1 MHTESTQIQGLSEA
15 EVLARVEAGQTN
27 HVRQKTSRSLRSII
41 RENIFTLFNAIL
53 VGAATLVLIFGH
65 PQDVVFGAV
74 MVFNAIIGIVSEV
87 RAKRTLDALAILDAP
102 QALVVREGEERP
114 IPTGDV
120 VLDDVLVLKLGEQVC
135 ADGIVLNSSGLE
147 VNESIL
153 TGESAPVRKHEGD
166 EVLSGTSV
174 VAGSALVRTTAVGSA
189 TYAQGISRKARA
201 YIRTVSHIQVSI
213 NRVLRVISALLIP
226 VIILT
231 LWSQTRIAD
240 SDTGWNHAIVLAVAS
255 VVGMIPQGLVLLT
268 SLNFAIGS
276 ATLARRGVLVQEL
289 AAVEVLA
296 RVDALCLDKT
306 GTLTTGEIIAKDI
319 VLTGDEARGL
329 VALRTLVRDRTNETA
344 RAIADYL
351 DDGGGGEAERRREGA
366 GLGEP
371 GNGGARGER
380 EQHGERGKDGVH
392 EGRVERAELRTDG
405 VHEGREQHGEG
416 AELRTN
422 GVHEGR
428 EQHGEGAELRTNGV
442 HEGRGDHGQHGIDVA
457 REEREEATW
466 VMPFSSARKWSAF
479 GNEQGAWYLGAP
491 EILSPHS
498 QDSSQDSPFTELIA
512 ARTREGMRVV
522 ALAHSPGA
530 VQSEELPKQRDVVG
544 IVVLAE
550 ELRPDAKDTLDYF
563 AQQKVRVRVISGD
576 NPATVGAIATRAG
589 LGRPDGEPLVIA
601 DARDLPD
608 DLLSDE
614 FQKAVITTDV
624 FGRVTPEQKRA
635 MVQALQADGHCV
647 AMTGDGVNDAL
658 ALKDADL
665 GIAMG
670 NGAQA
675 TKAVAQLVLVDSKFS
690 VLPGVVA
697 EGRRII
703 ANMERVSALFL
714 AKTVYAAVIVFA
726 CAILALQYPFLP
738 RHFTYIDAFTIGIPA
753 FFLALAPNSRR
764 YVPGFL
770 KRTLALAVP
779 AGVILSA
786 AALSAYLLI
795 GSGRVEGQTGATL
808 SLMIGAVFL
817 LSVTARPFVPWR
829 VALLAAM
836 IAASVLGVLI
846 PFTRHFFAL
855 EWPSATQ
862 WGIII
867 ACGVLAAALI
877 EISHRAHHGR
887 IHARAEAEGRA

>member
-1 MHTESTQIQGLSEA
+1 MHAEATQIQGLSEA

-27 HVRQKTSRSLRSII
+27 LVRQKTSRSLRSII

-53 VGAATLVLIFGH
+53 VGAATLVFIFGH

-87 RAKRTLDALAILDAP
+87 RAKRTLDALAILDVP
-102 QALVVREGEERP
+102 QALVVREGEERA

-213 NRVLRVISALLIP
+213 NRVLRVISGLLIP
-226 VIILT
+226 VIVLT

-240 SDTGWNHAIVLAVAS
+240 SDTGWNHAVVLAVAS

-306 GTLTTGEIIAKDI
+306 GTLTTGEIVTKDI
-319 VLTGDEARGL
+319 VLTGDESRGRA
-329 VALRTLVRDRTNETA
+329 ALRTLVFDRTNETA

-351 DDGGGGEAERRREGA
+351 DDGERRVGEGRWEGA
-366 GLGEP
+366 GLGEA

-380 EQHGERGKDGVH
+380 EQHGECGKDEVH
-392 EGRVERAELRTDG
+392 EECIERAELRTDE
-405 VHEGREQHGEG
+405 VHEGC
-416 AELRTN
+416 
-422 GVHEGR
+422 
-428 EQHGEGAELRTNGV
+428 
-442 HEGRGDHGQHGIDVA
+442 GDHGQHGIDVA
-457 REEREEATW
+457 RRVREEAAW

-491 EILSPHS
+491 EILSPRS
-498 QDSSQDSPFTELIA
+498 QDLSQDSPFTEMIA

-786 AALSAYLLI
+786 AALGAYLLI

-808 SLMIGAVFL
+808 ALMIGAVFL

-867 ACGVLAAALI
+867 ACGVLAATLI
-877 EISHRAHHGR
+877 EISHRAHHRR
-887 IHARAEAEGRA
+887 IHAQAETEGRA

>member
-1 MHTESTQIQGLSEA
+1 MHAEATQIQGLSEA

-65 PQDVVFGAV
+65 AQDVVFGAV

-102 QALVVREGEERP
+102 QALVVREGEERA

-135 ADGIVLNSSGLE
+135 ADGIVLDSSGLE

-306 GTLTTGEIIAKDI
+306 GTLTTGEIVAKDI

-351 DDGGGGEAERRREGA
+351 DNGGGGEAERRLEDA

-380 EQHGERGKDGVH
+380 EQHGERGKD
-392 EGRVERAELRTDG
+392 
-405 VHEGREQHGEG
+405 
-416 AELRTN
+416 

-491 EILSPHS
+491 EILSPH
-498 QDSSQDSPFTELIA
+498 SQDSPFTELIA

-601 DARDLPD
+601 DAHDLPD

-817 LSVTARPFVPWR
+817 LSVTARPFVSWR

-855 EWPSATQ
+855 EWPSSVE

>member
-1 MHTESTQIQGLSEA
+1 MHTEATQIQGLSES

-102 QALVVREGEERP
+102 QALVVREGEEHA

-120 VLDDVLVLKLGEQVC
+120 VLDDVLVLRLGEQVC

-306 GTLTTGEIIAKDI
+306 GTLTTGEIVAKDI

-351 DDGGGGEAERRREGA
+351 DDGELRVGEGRWEGA

-405 VHEGREQHGEG
+405 VHEGR
-416 AELRTN
+416 
-422 GVHEGR
+422 
-428 EQHGEGAELRTNGV
+428 
-442 HEGRGDHGQHGIDVA
+442 GDHGQHGIDVA

-479 GNEQGAWYLGAP
+479 GNEEGAWYLGAP

-498 QDSSQDSPFTELIA
+498 QDSSQDSPFTEFIA

-614 FQKAVITTDV
+614 FQNAVITTDV

-675 TKAVAQLVLVDSKFS
+675 TKAVAQLVLVNSKFS

-855 EWPSATQ
+855 EWPSSVE

>member
-1 MHTESTQIQGLSEA
+1 MVHTESTQIQGLSEA

-27 HVRQKTSRSLRSII
+27 LVRQKTSRSLRSII

-87 RAKRTLDALAILDAP
+87 RAKRTLDALAILDVP
-102 QALVVREGEERP
+102 QALVVREGEERA

-120 VLDDVLVLKLGEQVC
+120 VLDDVLMLKLGEQVC
-135 ADGIVLNSSGLE
+135 ADGIVLDSSGLE

-153 TGESAPVRKHEGD
+153 TGESAPVRKHQGD

-226 VIILT
+226 VIVLT

-240 SDTGWNHAIVLAVAS
+240 SDTGWNHAVVLAVAS

-306 GTLTTGEIIAKDI
+306 GTLTTGEIVAKDI
-319 VLTGDEARGL
+319 VVTGDEARSL

-351 DDGGGGEAERRREGA
+351 ED
-366 GLGEP
+366 
-371 GNGGARGER
+371 RGR
-380 EQHGERGKDGVH
+380 W
-392 EGRVERAELRTDG
+392 
-405 VHEGREQHGEG
+405 
-416 AELRTN
+416 
-422 GVHEGR
+422 
-428 EQHGEGAELRTNGV
+428 
-442 HEGRGDHGQHGIDVA
+442 
-457 REEREEATW
+457 EREEATW

-479 GNEQGAWYLGAP
+479 GNEEGAWYLGAP

-498 QDSSQDSPFTELIA
+498 QDSSQASPFAEMLA

-530 VQSEELPKQRDVVG
+530 AQSEDLPKHRDLVG

-576 NPATVGAIATRAG
+576 NPSTVGAIATRAG
-589 LGRPDGEPLVIA
+589 LERPDGEPLVIA

-614 FQKAVITTDV
+614 LQKAVITTDV

-635 MVQALQADGHCV
+635 MIQALQADGHCV

-726 CAILALQYPFLP
+726 CASLALQYPFLP

-786 AALSAYLLI
+786 AALGAYLLI

-808 SLMIGAVFL
+808 ALMIGAVFL

-829 VALLAAM
+829 VPLLAAM

-855 EWPSATQ
+855 EWPSSVE

>member
-1 MHTESTQIQGLSEA
+1 MVHTESTQIHGLSEA

-27 HVRQKTSRSLRSII
+27 LVRQKTSRSLRSII

-65 PQDVVFGAV
+65 AQDVVFGAV

-102 QALVVREGEERP
+102 RALVVREGEEHA

-120 VLDDVLVLKLGEQVC
+120 VLDDVLMLKLGEQVC

-306 GTLTTGEIIAKDI
+306 GTLTTGEIVAKDI

-351 DDGGGGEAERRREGA
+351 DNGGGGKAERRREGA

-380 EQHGERGKDGVH
+380 EQHGERSERGKGGEH
-392 EGRVERAELRTDG
+392 WEHGTD
-405 VHEGREQHGEG
+405 
-416 AELRTN
+416 
-422 GVHEGR
+422 
-428 EQHGEGAELRTNGV
+428 GV

-479 GNEQGAWYLGAP
+479 GNEEGAWYLGAP
-491 EILSPHS
+491 EIISPHS
-498 QDSSQDSPFTELIA
+498 QDSSQDSPFTEFIA
-512 ARTREGMRVV
+512 ARTCEGMRVV

-855 EWPSATQ
+855 EWPSSVE

>member
-1 MHTESTQIQGLSEA
+1 M
-15 EVLARVEAGQTN
+15 
-27 HVRQKTSRSLRSII
+27 
-41 RENIFTLFNAIL
+41 
-53 VGAATLVLIFGH
+53 
-65 PQDVVFGAV
+65 
-74 MVFNAIIGIVSEV
+74 
-87 RAKRTLDALAILDAP
+87 
-102 QALVVREGEERP
+102 
-114 IPTGDV
+114 
-120 VLDDVLVLKLGEQVC
+120 
-135 ADGIVLNSSGLE
+135 
-147 VNESIL
+147 
-153 TGESAPVRKHEGD
+153 
-166 EVLSGTSV
+166 
-174 VAGSALVRTTAVGSA
+174 
-189 TYAQGISRKARA
+189 
-201 YIRTVSHIQVSI
+201 
-213 NRVLRVISALLIP
+213 
-226 VIILT
+226 
-231 LWSQTRIAD
+231 
-240 SDTGWNHAIVLAVAS
+240 
-255 VVGMIPQGLVLLT
+255 
-268 SLNFAIGS
+268 
-276 ATLARRGVLVQEL
+276 LVQEL

-319 VLTGDEARGL
+319 VLTGDESRGL

-351 DDGGGGEAERRREGA
+351 DNGGGGKAERRLEGA

-380 EQHGERGKDGVH
+380 EQHGERSERGKGGEH
-392 EGRVERAELRTDG
+392 WEHGTDG
-405 VHEGREQHGEG
+405 VHERREQHG
-416 AELRTN
+416 AC
-422 GVHEGR
+422 
-428 EQHGEGAELRTNGV
+428 AELRTNGV

-491 EILSPHS
+491 EIISPRS
-498 QDSSQDSPFTELIA
+498 QDSSQDSFFAEMIA

-855 EWPSATQ
+855 EWPSSVE

-867 ACGVLAAALI
+867 ACGVLAALLI

>member
-1 MHTESTQIQGLSEA
+1 MHTESTQIHGLSEA

-53 VGAATLVLIFGH
+53 VGAATLVFIFGH

-87 RAKRTLDALAILDAP
+87 RAKRTLDALAILDVP
-102 QALVVREGEERP
+102 QALVVREGEERA

-120 VLDDVLVLKLGEQVC
+120 VLDDVLMLKLGEQVC
-135 ADGIVLNSSGLE
+135 ADGIVLDSSGLE

-226 VIILT
+226 VIVLT

-240 SDTGWNHAIVLAVAS
+240 SDTGWNHAVVLAVAS

-306 GTLTTGEIIAKDI
+306 GTLTTGEIVTKDI
-319 VLTGDEARGL
+319 VLTGDESRGRA
-329 VALRTLVRDRTNETA
+329 ALRTLVFDRTNETA

-351 DDGGGGEAERRREGA
+351 DDGERRVGEGRWEGA
-366 GLGEP
+366 GLGEA

-380 EQHGERGKDGVH
+380 EQHGECGKDEVHEGRIERAELRTDEVHEGCIERAELRTDGVH

-405 VHEGREQHGEG
+405 VHEGREEYGE
-416 AELRTN
+416 
-422 GVHEGR
+422 
-428 EQHGEGAELRTNGV
+428 
-442 HEGRGDHGQHGIDVA
+442 HGIDVA
-457 REEREEATW
+457 RGEREEATW

-491 EILSPHS
+491 EILSPRS
-498 QDSSQDSPFTELIA
+498 QDSSHDSPFTEMIA

-522 ALAHSPGA
+522 ALAHSPGV
-530 VQSEELPKQRDVVG
+530 VQSEELPERRDVVG

-589 LGRPDGEPLVIA
+589 LGRPNGEPLVIA

-614 FQKAVITTDV
+614 FQKAVIITDV

-786 AALSAYLLI
+786 AALGAYLLI

-808 SLMIGAVFL
+808 ALMIGAVFL

-855 EWPSATQ
+855 EWPSASQ
-862 WGIII
+862 WGIIT
-867 ACGVLAAALI
+867 ACGMLAALLI

>member
-102 QALVVREGEERP
+102 RALVVREGEERA

-120 VLDDVLVLKLGEQVC
+120 VLDDVLMLKLGEQVC

-306 GTLTTGEIIAKDI
+306 GTLTTGEIVAKDI

-351 DDGGGGEAERRREGA
+351 DNGGGGKAERRREGA

-380 EQHGERGKDGVH
+380 KQHGERSERGKGGEH
-392 EGRVERAELRTDG
+392 WEHGKDG

-416 AELRTN
+416 EELRTD
-422 GVHEGR
+422 
-428 EQHGEGAELRTNGV
+428 GV
-442 HEGRGDHGQHGIDVA
+442 HEGRGDHGQHRIDVA
-457 REEREEATW
+457 CEEREEATW

-479 GNEQGAWYLGAP
+479 GNEEGAWYLGAP

-498 QDSSQDSPFTELIA
+498 QDSSQDSFFAEMIA

-589 LGRPDGEPLVIA
+589 LGRPNGEPLVIA

-786 AALSAYLLI
+786 AALGAYLLI

-808 SLMIGAVFL
+808 ALMIGAVFL

-855 EWPSATQ
+855 EWPSSVE

>member
-1 MHTESTQIQGLSEA
+1 MHAEATQIHGLSEA

-27 HVRQKTSRSLRSII
+27 LVRQKTSRSLRSII

-65 PQDVVFGAV
+65 PQDVVFEAV

-102 QALVVREGEERP
+102 QALVVREGEERA

-226 VIILT
+226 VIVLT

-306 GTLTTGEIIAKDI
+306 GTLTTGEIVAKDI

-351 DDGGGGEAERRREGA
+351 DNGGGGKAERRLEGA

-416 AELRTN
+416 AELRTD
-422 GVHEGR
+422 
-428 EQHGEGAELRTNGV
+428 GV

-491 EILSPHS
+491 EILSPRS
-498 QDSSQDSPFTELIA
+498 QDSSQDSFFAEMIA
-512 ARTREGMRVV
+512 ARTCEGMRVV

-589 LGRPDGEPLVIA
+589 LGRPNGEPLVIA

-608 DLLSDE
+608 DLLSEE

-635 MVQALQADGHCV
+635 MIQALQADGHCV

-786 AALSAYLLI
+786 AALSAYMLI

-855 EWPSATQ
+855 EWPSSVE

>member
-1 MHTESTQIQGLSEA
+1 MHAEATQIHGLTEA

-27 HVRQKTSRSLRSII
+27 LVRQKTSRSLRSII

-53 VGAATLVLIFGH
+53 VGAATLVFIFGH

-87 RAKRTLDALAILDAP
+87 RAKRTLDALAILDVP
-102 QALVVREGEERP
+102 QALVVREGEERA

-120 VLDDVLVLKLGEQVC
+120 VLDDVLMLKLGEQVC

-226 VIILT
+226 VIVLT

-240 SDTGWNHAIVLAVAS
+240 SDTGWNHAVVLAVAS

-306 GTLTTGEIIAKDI
+306 GTLTTGEIVAKDI
-319 VLTGDEARGL
+319 VVTGDEARGL

-351 DDGGGGEAERRREGA
+351 ED
-366 GLGEP
+366 
-371 GNGGARGER
+371 RGRWER
-380 EQHGERGKDGVH
+380 ENDGTREEGEGRWERGNDGTRE
-392 EGRVERAELRTDG
+392 EGK
-405 VHEGREQHGEG
+405 GRW
-416 AELRTN
+416 
-422 GVHEGR
+422 
-428 EQHGEGAELRTNGV
+428 
-442 HEGRGDHGQHGIDVA
+442 
-457 REEREEATW
+457 EREEVTW

-479 GNEQGAWYLGAP
+479 GNEEGAWYLGAP

-498 QDSSQDSPFTELIA
+498 QDSSQASPFAEMLA

-530 VQSEELPKQRDVVG
+530 AQSEDLPKHRDLVG

-576 NPATVGAIATRAG
+576 NPSTVGAIATRAG
-589 LGRPDGEPLVIA
+589 LERPDGAPLVIA

-753 FFLALAPNSRR
+753 FFLALASNSRR

-770 KRTLALAVP
+770 QRTLALAVP
-779 AGVILSA
+779 SGVILSA
-786 AALSAYLLI
+786 AALTAYLLI
-795 GSGRVEGQTGATL
+795 GNGRVEGQTGATL
-808 SLMIGAVFL
+808 ALMIGAVFL

-829 VALLAAM
+829 VALLASM

-855 EWPSATQ
+855 EWPSASQ
-862 WGIII
+862 WGIIT
-867 ACGVLAAALI
+867 ACGMLAALLI

>member
-1 MHTESTQIQGLSEA
+1 MHAEATQIQGLSEA

-135 ADGIVLNSSGLE
+135 ADGIVLDSSGLE

-306 GTLTTGEIIAKDI
+306 GTLTTGEIVAKDI

-351 DDGGGGEAERRREGA
+351 DNGGGGKAERRREGA

-380 EQHGERGKDGVH
+380 EQHGERSERGKGGEH
-392 EGRVERAELRTDG
+392 WEHGTD
-405 VHEGREQHGEG
+405 
-416 AELRTN
+416 

-457 REEREEATW
+457 REEHEEATW

-491 EILSPHS
+491 EILSPRS
-498 QDSSQDSPFTELIA
+498 QDSSHDSPFAELIA
-512 ARTREGMRVV
+512 ARTCEGMRVV
-522 ALAHSPGA
+522 ALVHSPGA
-530 VQSEELPKQRDVVG
+530 VQSEELPERRDVVG

-589 LGRPDGEPLVIA
+589 LERPNGEPLVIA

-703 ANMERVSALFL
+703 ANMERVSVLFL

-855 EWPSATQ
+855 EWPSSVE

-867 ACGVLAAALI
+867 ACGVLAALLI

>member
-1 MHTESTQIQGLSEA
+1 MHTESTQIHGLSEA

-27 HVRQKTSRSLRSII
+27 LVRQKTSRSLRSII

-65 PQDVVFGAV
+65 AQDVVFGAV

-102 QALVVREGEERP
+102 RALVVREGEEHA

-120 VLDDVLVLKLGEQVC
+120 VLDDVLMLKLGEQVC

-306 GTLTTGEIIAKDI
+306 GTLTTGEIVAKDI

-351 DDGGGGEAERRREGA
+351 DNGGGGKAERRREGA

-380 EQHGERGKDGVH
+380 EQHGERSERGKGGEH
-392 EGRVERAELRTDG
+392 WEHGTD
-405 VHEGREQHGEG
+405 
-416 AELRTN
+416 
-422 GVHEGR
+422 
-428 EQHGEGAELRTNGV
+428 GV

-479 GNEQGAWYLGAP
+479 GNEEGAWYLGAP
-491 EILSPHS
+491 EIISPHS
-498 QDSSQDSPFTELIA
+498 QDSSQDSPFTEFIA
-512 ARTREGMRVV
+512 ARTCEGMRVV

-855 EWPSATQ
+855 EWPSSVE

>member
-1 MHTESTQIQGLSEA
+1 M
-15 EVLARVEAGQTN
+15 
-27 HVRQKTSRSLRSII
+27 
-41 RENIFTLFNAIL
+41 
-53 VGAATLVLIFGH
+53 
-65 PQDVVFGAV
+65 
-74 MVFNAIIGIVSEV
+74 
-87 RAKRTLDALAILDAP
+87 
-102 QALVVREGEERP
+102 
-114 IPTGDV
+114 
-120 VLDDVLVLKLGEQVC
+120 
-135 ADGIVLNSSGLE
+135 
-147 VNESIL
+147 
-153 TGESAPVRKHEGD
+153 
-166 EVLSGTSV
+166 
-174 VAGSALVRTTAVGSA
+174 
-189 TYAQGISRKARA
+189 
-201 YIRTVSHIQVSI
+201 
-213 NRVLRVISALLIP
+213 
-226 VIILT
+226 
-231 LWSQTRIAD
+231 
-240 SDTGWNHAIVLAVAS
+240 
-255 VVGMIPQGLVLLT
+255 
-268 SLNFAIGS
+268 
-276 ATLARRGVLVQEL
+276 
-289 AAVEVLA
+289 
-296 RVDALCLDKT
+296 
-306 GTLTTGEIIAKDI
+306 
-319 VLTGDEARGL
+319 
-329 VALRTLVRDRTNETA
+329 
-344 RAIADYL
+344 
-351 DDGGGGEAERRREGA
+351 
-366 GLGEP
+366 
-371 GNGGARGER
+371 
-380 EQHGERGKDGVH
+380 
-392 EGRVERAELRTDG
+392 
-405 VHEGREQHGEG
+405 
-416 AELRTN
+416 
-422 GVHEGR
+422 
-428 EQHGEGAELRTNGV
+428 
-442 HEGRGDHGQHGIDVA
+442 
-457 REEREEATW
+457 
-466 VMPFSSARKWSAF
+466 MPFSSARKWSAF

-589 LGRPDGEPLVIA
+589 LGRPDREPLVIA

-786 AALSAYLLI
+786 AALGAYLLI

-808 SLMIGAVFL
+808 ALMIGAVFL

>member
-1 MHTESTQIQGLSEA
+1 MHTEATQIQGLSES

-65 PQDVVFGAV
+65 AQDVVFGAV

-135 ADGIVLNSSGLE
+135 ADGIVLESSGLE

-380 EQHGERGKDGVH
+380 EQHGERSERGKGGEH
-392 EGRVERAELRTDG
+392 WEHGTDG
-405 VHEGREQHGEG
+405 VHER
-416 AELRTN
+416 
-422 GVHEGR
+422 R

-457 REEREEATW
+457 REEHEEATG

-498 QDSSQDSPFTELIA
+498 QDSSQDSFFAEMIA

-786 AALSAYLLI
+786 AALGAYLLI

-855 EWPSATQ
+855 EWPSSVE

>member
-1 MHTESTQIQGLSEA
+1 MHTEATQIQGLSES
-15 EVLARVEAGQTN
+15 EVLARVEVGQTN
-27 HVRQKTSRSLRSII
+27 LVRQKTSRSLRSII

-65 PQDVVFGAV
+65 AQDVVFGAV

-87 RAKRTLDALAILDAP
+87 RAKRTLDALAILDVP
-102 QALVVREGEERP
+102 QALVVREGEEHA

-135 ADGIVLNSSGLE
+135 ADGIVLDSSGLE

-306 GTLTTGEIIAKDI
+306 GTLTTGEIVAKDI

-351 DDGGGGEAERRREGA
+351 DNGGGGKAERRREGA

-380 EQHGERGKDGVH
+380 EQHGERSERGKGGEH
-392 EGRVERAELRTDG
+392 WEHGTDG

-428 EQHGEGAELRTNGV
+428 EEYGE
-442 HEGRGDHGQHGIDVA
+442 HGIDVA
-457 REEREEATW
+457 RGEREEATW

-491 EILSPHS
+491 EILSPRS
-498 QDSSQDSPFTELIA
+498 QDSSHDSPFTEMIA

-522 ALAHSPGA
+522 ALAHSPGV

-589 LGRPDGEPLVIA
+589 LGRPNGEPLVIA
-601 DARDLPD
+601 DARNLPD

-786 AALSAYLLI
+786 TALGAYLLI

-855 EWPSATQ
+855 EWPSSVE

-867 ACGVLAAALI
+867 ACGVLAALLI

>member
-1 MHTESTQIQGLSEA
+1 MHTEATQIQGLSEA

-27 HVRQKTSRSLRSII
+27 LVRQKTSRSLRSII

-102 QALVVREGEERP
+102 QALVVREGEEHA

-120 VLDDVLVLKLGEQVC
+120 VLDDVLMLKLGEQVC

-240 SDTGWNHAIVLAVAS
+240 SDTGWNHAVVLAVAS

-306 GTLTTGEIIAKDI
+306 GTLTTGEIVAKEIA
-319 VLTGDEARGL
+319 LTGDEARGRA
-329 VALRTLVRDRTNETA
+329 ALRTLVFDRTNETA

-351 DDGGGGEAERRREGA
+351 ED
-366 GLGEP
+366 
-371 GNGGARGER
+371 RGRWER
-380 EQHGERGKDGVH
+380 ENDGTREEG
-392 EGRVERAELRTDG
+392 EGRW
-405 VHEGREQHGEG
+405 
-416 AELRTN
+416 
-422 GVHEGR
+422 
-428 EQHGEGAELRTNGV
+428 
-442 HEGRGDHGQHGIDVA
+442 
-457 REEREEATW
+457 EREEATW

-479 GNEQGAWYLGAP
+479 GNEEGAWYLGAP

-498 QDSSQDSPFTELIA
+498 QDSSQASPFAEMLA

-530 VQSEELPKQRDVVG
+530 AQSEDLPKHRDLVG

-576 NPATVGAIATRAG
+576 NPSTVGAIATRAG
-589 LGRPDGEPLVIA
+589 LERPDGAPLVIA

-753 FFLALAPNSRR
+753 FFLALASNSRR

-786 AALSAYLLI
+786 AALGAYLLI

-808 SLMIGAVFL
+808 ALMIGAVFL

-867 ACGVLAAALI
+867 ACGVLAATLI

>member
-1 MHTESTQIQGLSEA
+1 MHTEATQIQGLSEA

-27 HVRQKTSRSLRSII
+27 LVRQKTSRSLRSII

-120 VLDDVLVLKLGEQVC
+120 VLDDVLMLKLGEQVC

-306 GTLTTGEIIAKDI
+306 GTLTTGEIVAKDI

-351 DDGGGGEAERRREGA
+351 DNGGGGKAERRREGA

-380 EQHGERGKDGVH
+380 EQHGERSERGKGGEHWEHGTDGVH
-392 EGRVERAELRTDG
+392 EGRVERAELRTD
-405 VHEGREQHGEG
+405 
-416 AELRTN
+416 

-498 QDSSQDSPFTELIA
+498 QDSSQDSPFTESIA

-576 NPATVGAIATRAG
+576 NPATVGAIAARAG
-589 LGRPDGEPLVIA
+589 LERPDGEPLVIA

-808 SLMIGAVFL
+808 ALMIGAVFL

-855 EWPSATQ
+855 EWPSSVE

>member
-1 MHTESTQIQGLSEA
+1 MHTEATQIQGLSES

-65 PQDVVFGAV
+65 AQDVVFGAV

-135 ADGIVLNSSGLE
+135 ADGIVLESSGLE

-380 EQHGERGKDGVH
+380 EQHGERSERGKGGEH
-392 EGRVERAELRTDG
+392 WEHGTDG
-405 VHEGREQHGEG
+405 VHER
-416 AELRTN
+416 
-422 GVHEGR
+422 R

-457 REEREEATW
+457 REEHEEATW

-498 QDSSQDSPFTELIA
+498 QDSSQDSFFAEMIA

-786 AALSAYLLI
+786 AALGAYLLI

-855 EWPSATQ
+855 EWPSSVE

>member
-1 MHTESTQIQGLSEA
+1 MVHAEATQIQGLSEA

-65 PQDVVFGAV
+65 AQDVVFGAV

-102 QALVVREGEERP
+102 QALVVREGEERA

-135 ADGIVLNSSGLE
+135 ADGIVLDSSGLE

-306 GTLTTGEIIAKDI
+306 GTLTTGEIVAKDI

-351 DDGGGGEAERRREGA
+351 DNGGGGEAERRLEDA

-380 EQHGERGKDGVH
+380 EQHGERGKD
-392 EGRVERAELRTDG
+392 
-405 VHEGREQHGEG
+405 
-416 AELRTN
+416 

-817 LSVTARPFVPWR
+817 LSVTARPFVSWR

-855 EWPSATQ
+855 EWPSSVE

-867 ACGVLAAALI
+867 ACGVLAALLI

>member
-1 MHTESTQIQGLSEA
+1 MHAEATQIQGLSEA

-65 PQDVVFGAV
+65 AQDVVFGAV

-135 ADGIVLNSSGLE
+135 ADGIVLDSSGLE

-306 GTLTTGEIIAKDI
+306 GTLTTGEIVAKDI

-351 DDGGGGEAERRREGA
+351 DNGGGGKAERRREGA

-392 EGRVERAELRTDG
+392 EGCVERAELRTD
-405 VHEGREQHGEG
+405 
-416 AELRTN
+416 

-829 VALLAAM
+829 VALLVAM

-855 EWPSATQ
+855 EWPSSVE

>member
-1 MHTESTQIQGLSEA
+1 MVHTESTQIQGLSEA

-27 HVRQKTSRSLRSII
+27 LVRQKTSRSLRSII

-102 QALVVREGEERP
+102 QALVVREGEERA

-120 VLDDVLVLKLGEQVC
+120 VLDDVLMLKLGEQVC

-147 VNESIL
+147 VDESIL

-226 VIILT
+226 VIVLT

-240 SDTGWNHAIVLAVAS
+240 SDTGWNHAVVLAVAS

-306 GTLTTGEIIAKDI
+306 GTLTTGEIVTKDI
-319 VLTGDEARGL
+319 VLTGDESRGRA
-329 VALRTLVRDRTNETA
+329 ALRTLVFDRTNETA

-351 DDGGGGEAERRREGA
+351 DDGERW
-366 GLGEP
+366 
-371 GNGGARGER
+371 ER
-380 EQHGERGKDGVH
+380 EDG
-392 EGRVERAELRTDG
+392 EGRW
-405 VHEGREQHGEG
+405 
-416 AELRTN
+416 
-422 GVHEGR
+422 
-428 EQHGEGAELRTNGV
+428 
-442 HEGRGDHGQHGIDVA
+442 
-457 REEREEATW
+457 EREEAAW

-491 EILSPHS
+491 EILSPRS
-498 QDSSQDSPFTELIA
+498 QDLSQDSPFTEMIA

-530 VQSEELPKQRDVVG
+530 AQSEDLPKHRDLVG

-576 NPATVGAIATRAG
+576 NPSTVGAIATRAG
-589 LGRPDGEPLVIA
+589 LERPDGASLVIA

-786 AALSAYLLI
+786 AALGAYLLI

-808 SLMIGAVFL
+808 ALMIGAVFL

-846 PFTRHFFAL
+846 PFTRHFFVL

-867 ACGVLAAALI
+867 ACGVLAATLI

>member
-1 MHTESTQIQGLSEA
+1 MVHTEATQIQGLSEA

-27 HVRQKTSRSLRSII
+27 LVRQKTSRSLRSII

-102 QALVVREGEERP
+102 QALVVREGEEHA

-120 VLDDVLVLKLGEQVC
+120 VLDDVLMLKLGEQVC

-306 GTLTTGEIIAKDI
+306 GTLTTGEIVAKDI

-351 DDGGGGEAERRREGA
+351 DNGGGGKAERRREGA

-392 EGRVERAELRTDG
+392 EGCVERAELRTDG

-416 AELRTN
+416 EELRTD
-422 GVHEGR
+422 
-428 EQHGEGAELRTNGV
+428 GV
-442 HEGRGDHGQHGIDVA
+442 HEGRGDHGQHRIDVA
-457 REEREEATW
+457 CEEREEATW

-614 FQKAVITTDV
+614 FQKDVITTDV

-703 ANMERVSALFL
+703 ANMERVSVLFL

-829 VALLAAM
+829 VTLLAAM

-855 EWPSATQ
+855 EWPSSVE

-867 ACGVLAAALI
+867 ACGVLAALLI

>member
-1 MHTESTQIQGLSEA
+1 MVHAEATQIQGLSEA

-27 HVRQKTSRSLRSII
+27 LVRQKTSRSLRSII

-87 RAKRTLDALAILDAP
+87 RAKRTLDALAILDVP
-102 QALVVREGEERP
+102 QALVVREGEERA

-120 VLDDVLVLKLGEQVC
+120 VLDDVLVLRLGEQVC

-306 GTLTTGEIIAKDI
+306 GTLTTGEIAAKDI

-351 DDGGGGEAERRREGA
+351 DDGELRVGEGRWEGA

-380 EQHGERGKDGVH
+380 EQHREGE
-392 EGRVERAELRTDG
+392 ELRTDG
-405 VHEGREQHGEG
+405 VDEGC
-416 AELRTN
+416 
-422 GVHEGR
+422 
-428 EQHGEGAELRTNGV
+428 
-442 HEGRGDHGQHGIDVA
+442 GDHGQHGIDVA

-786 AALSAYLLI
+786 TALGAYLLI

-855 EWPSATQ
+855 EWPSSVE